1 MCHFSRPVPAQSSV
15 RGIRKLVVSK
25 CGLSVVRIFE
35 IASSANQGR
44 LWLVC
49 RAQRDRVG
57 TVDADETQL
66 ADRLGD
72 GVGVN
77 LARRPEGSLPDCWST
92 AAAAPGCRSITSP
105 RAFSHES
112 FKDGQRSMRFVAWW
126 VCRASRKA
134 STDRRWR
141 SITIKQGKTRIESK
155 CAKCGALNRVS
166 AAQGQVWV
174 PWLRD
179 RRQAPRQASTHRLG
193 EDAQAWWRHDDW
205 SSPDRRAWSESM
217 TAPLHRSDGRC
228 R

>member
-1 MCHFSRPVPAQSSV
+1 MAPSPHYSVSAATRLCAATAERRWAGKEYGPPQRYPCPKGRYDTMCHFSRPVPAQSSV

-77 LARRPEGSLPDCWST
+77 
-92 AAAAPGCRSITSP
+92 
-105 RAFSHES
+105 
-112 FKDGQRSMRFVAWW
+112 
-126 VCRASRKA
+126 
-134 STDRRWR
+134 
-141 SITIKQGKTRIESK
+141 
-155 CAKCGALNRVS
+155 
-166 AAQGQVWV
+166 
-174 PWLRD
+174 
-179 RRQAPRQASTHRLG
+179 
-193 EDAQAWWRHDDW
+193 
-205 SSPDRRAWSESM
+205 
-217 TAPLHRSDGRC
+217 
-228 R
+228 